1 MSAHR
6 PARRSA
12 ALLVETVNDIREAQ
26 TDEDILRC
34 WPLFRQLRPHLV
46 EAEFL
51 PRVRRQQA
59 AHGYVLT
66 RLEVDG
72 AVVSAAGWRVMEF
85 LAWGRV
91 FYVDD
96 LITDE
101 ASRGRGLGAGVM
113 QRLLGEARRRGCDEF
128 HLDSGHQRFAAHGVY
143 HSAGLRITS
152 HHFSLGL
159 K

>member
-1 MSAHR
+1 VEIMSD
-6 PARRSA
+6 P
-12 ALLVETVNDIREAQ
+12 REAL

-34 WPLFRQLRPHLV
+34 WPLFRQLRPHLA

-66 RLEVDG
+66 RLEADG
-72 AVVSAAGWRVMEF
+72 AVVSAAGWRVADF

-96 LITDE
+96 LITD
-101 ASRGRGLGAGVM
+101 AAARGRGFGTRMM
-113 QRLLGEARRRGCDEF
+113 QWLLAEARRRGCDEF
-128 HLDSGHQRFAAHGVY
+128 HLDSGHQRFAAHGIY
-143 HSAGLRITS
+143 HVAGLRITS